1 VNSQGE
7 ATQYVRLDVAAGLV
21 HLPPAR
27 IRLYVRQGIV
37 RPSRVEGRAMLFG
50 EPELARLRKIRRL
63 THDLGLNTAGVEIV
77 MRLWRIWIDYAAR
90 SRIGQPRR
98 AAVPAIT
105 LIDAGGRHGV
115 QHEQTY

>member
-1 VNSQGE
+1 VNSQCE
-7 ATQYVRLDVAAGLV
+7 ATQYVHLDVAAGLV

-77 MRLWRIWIDYAAR
+77 MRLLEDMDRLRSALEDRPAPAR
-90 SRIGQPRR
+90 RR
-98 AAVPAIT
+98 AGNNT
-105 LIDAGGRHGV
+105 DRRRR
-115 QHEQTY
+115 TTWRST